1 MEEIKN
7 NGLKTAIAEI
17 ICKTCGSTERDACRE
32 MNPCKIW
39 TEGTNKILSEVTS
52 AIEVKRIEF
61 ADYILYMTSPEK
73 AKLPKTRQRALEI
86 ADKIISHFKGV
97 LK

>member
-1 MEEIKN
+1 MEKTEN

-17 ICKTCGSTERDACRE
+17 INEGCDLDALTLD
-32 MNPCKIW
+32 MV
-39 TEGTNKILSEVTS
+39 NKILSEVTS
-52 AIEVKRIEF
+52 AIEVERIEF